1 MTREKTPSK
10 KSLTN
15 FFRWQKSVT
24 AIPISSC
31 RSLDRASRKP
41 LSELLRPPGA
51 ENIDS
56 SFFAATLPQQQL
68 FQTTRA
74 RLPRGSG
81 TTAGDGGCSRR
92 CPNGGTSGRS
102 CAPPA
107 GTRRRAR
114 RQAPSAAE
122 PLAPRRS
129 PAPTAACRRSAPVRH
144 GRGSGGRGAC
154 ALRAARPLA
163 ATAAVTSCPC
173 AHPAPGSAAAA
184 LAGQGRIKWS
194 SGRGESAR
202 PLPGRGLRAAVARRS
217 ARRFL
222 PLPPA
227 AFGARCHLPPSRPS
241 LPAAG
246 AWRPGGLSRPRL
258 RGARSAPF
266 PHARPGPA
274 RRAAGGA
281 VPLSV
286 ARELRGGGGE
296 RRGAA
301 SAAEG
306 REGGPAGGREG
317 RAAGARRG
325 GRSAG
330 GGGRARGWSG
340 PGRAG
345 AAGPC
350 APGEPLRTMEGPIA
364 GGRRGAGCA
373 AFALSQGSAPRS

>member
-24 AIPISSC
+24 AIPISAC

-194 SGRGESAR
+194 SGRGEAAR
-202 PLPGRGLRAAVARRS
+202 PLPGRGRRAAVARRS

-227 AFGARCHLPPSRPS
+227 AFGARCHLPPARPS

-274 RRAAGGA
+274 SCRRRGSALRRAG
-281 VPLSV
+281 V
-286 ARELRGGGGE
+286 ARW

-301 SAAEG
+301 
-306 REGGPAGGREG
+306 
-317 RAAGARRG
+317 RG
-325 GRSAG
+325 CE
-330 GGGRARGWSG
+330 RG
-340 PGRAG
+340 
-345 AAGPC
+345 
-350 APGEPLRTMEGPIA
+350 
-364 GGRRGAGCA
+364 
-373 AFALSQGSAPRS
+373 